1 MPCYVGEQGV
11 PLVFNERSTT
21 VTAVEEYMYKYE
33 DHQREVMLFLHH
45 KLVYD
50 LNLTAKIRYKI
61 PFYFGRSWICY
72 LNPIKKSGVELAFL
86 RGSELSNSQG
96 LLNDK
101 GRKRVW
107 GIEIKN
113 LEQLSNGVIDDIIH
127 EAILLDETSS
137 YSKSLK
143 K

>member
-1 MPCYVGEQGV
+1 MTE
-11 PLVFNERSTT
+11 
-21 VTAVEEYMYKYE
+21 VEEYMYKYE

-61 PFYFGRSWICY
+61 PFYYGRSWICY

-86 RGSELSNSQG
+86 RGSELSNSHG

-101 GRKRVW
+101 GRKRIS
-107 GIEIKN
+107 GIEIKD
-113 LEQLSNGVIDDIIH
+113 LTQLSTVVIDEIIH
-127 EAILLDETSS
+127 EAIILDETSS